1 MRFLKV
7 KRNNR
12 VIIEP
17 LERASLFKHCTSGFT
32 CVDFKEFSEQTIP
45 ILQAHGV
52 DLITYKENKDDAVA
66 KEV

>member
-12 VIIEP
+12 LMIEP
-17 LERASLFKHCTSGFT
+17 LERNSLFKHCTSGFT
-32 CVDFKEFSEQTIP
+32 CVEFKEFSEQTIP

-52 DLITYKENKDDAVA
+52 DLITYKEKEHDANE
-66 KEV
+66 KQT